1 MFIGGYGS
9 DRGGKFQKPGAG
21 SRFSA
26 DWNLGGKKLQQKQ
39 ETGGSKTLVSRRF
52 VQIMIKQDNDKI

>member
-39 ETGGSKTLVSRRF
+39 ETGGSKTLVSRL
-52 VQIMIKQDNDKI
+52 VQIMIKQDNAKI